1 MKKSTASAVIIRSN
15 EPANE
20 RAALA
25 ARLREAR
32 EYVQLSQEEVA
43 QILQIPRS
51 AISLIEKGE
60 RKVDALEL
68 KQLAQL
74 YQRSVESLTNAEA
87 APELPQ
93 DVAHLARTASKL
105 KARDLEELT
114 RFAQFLAA
122 RKQGE
127 TKQ

>member
-1 MKKSTASAVIIRSN
+1 MKKSTHKSA
-15 EPANE
+15 PTDTDATTE

-74 YQRSVESLTNAEA
+74 YQRPVEDLTAAEA
-87 APELPQ
+87 PPELPQ
-93 DVAHLARTASKL
+93 EIAHLARTASKL
-105 KARDLEELT
+105 TARDVEELT
-114 RFAQFLAA
+114 RFAQFL
-122 RKQGE
+122 QGRSRGSN
-127 TKQ
+127 QR

>member
-1 MKKSTASAVIIRSN
+1 MGTDASK
-15 EPANE
+15 E

-60 RKVDALEL
+60 RKVGAVEL

-74 YQRSVESLTNAEA
+74 YQRTVEDLAAAEPP
-87 APELPQ
+87 PELPLEI
-93 DVAHLARTASKL
+93 AHLARTASKL
-105 KARDLEELT
+105 TSQDIEELT
-114 RFAQFLAA
+114 RFAQFL
-122 RKQGE
+122 QGR
-127 TKQ
+127 THGGNQR

>member
-1 MKKSTASAVIIRSN
+1 MKRSTVNTPIIKG
-15 EPANE
+15 ETPANE

-51 AISLIEKGE
+51 AISLIEKGD

-68 KQLAQL
+68 KQLARL
-74 YQRSVESLTNAEA
+74 YQRSVESLTGMEA
-87 APELPQ
+87 PPELPQ
-93 DVAHLARTASKL
+93 EVAHLARTASKL
-105 KARDLEELT
+105 TSRDLEELT
-114 RFAQFLAA
+114 RFAQFLQA
-122 RKQGE
+122 RKQIDAE
-127 TKQ
+127 Q

>member
-1 MKKSTASAVIIRSN
+1 MKRSTVNSAPSKVDTSAS
-15 EPANE
+15 E

-74 YQRSVESLTNAEA
+74 YQRTVENLTGAEA
-87 APELPQ
+87 PPELPEE
-93 DVAHLARTASKL
+93 VVHLARTASKL
-105 KARDLEELT
+105 TSRDLEELT
-114 RFAQFLAA
+114 RFAQFL
-122 RKQGE
+122 QGRNRGSTE
-127 TKQ
+127 Q

>member
-1 MKKSTASAVIIRSN
+1 MAS
-15 EPANE
+15 
-20 RAALA
+20 
-25 ARLREAR
+25 RLREAR

-74 YQRSVESLTNAEA
+74 YQRTVEDLAAAEA
-87 APELPQ
+87 PPEIPQ
-93 DVAHLARTASKL
+93 EITHLARAASKL
-105 KARDLEELT
+105 TPQDLEELI
-114 RFAQFLAA
+114 RFAQFL
-122 RKQGE
+122 QGRSPRSN
-127 TKQ
+127 QR

>member
-1 MKKSTASAVIIRSN
+1 M
-15 EPANE
+15 
-20 RAALA
+20 A